1 MRHGRALPAGVW
13 ALGCP
18 VLGDIEGSSQG
29 LSCSWDVCFQ
39 GAFWRKCTH
48 AHTHAGSHMHD
59 MSAAHARMLTHAHTC
74 THVYSHVYTLTYT
87 CIHCHTCMLTCTRV
101 LTHTH
106 TLATSTCVSL
116 QKRSHVC
123 CHLRESTARWQA
135 VRAPDPCCGPQVL
148 ADAVARLVLDKFA
161 DLTDNFSSPH
171 ARRKVLAGIVM
182 TTGTQLEL

>member
-1 MRHGRALPAGVW
+1 MHTLMH
-13 ALGCP
+13 
-18 VLGDIEGSSQG
+18 
-29 LSCSWDVCFQ
+29 
-39 GAFWRKCTH
+39 THMH
-48 AHTHAGSHMHD
+48 AHVCSCM
-59 MSAAHARMLTHAHTC
+59 HAHTC
-74 THVYSHVYTLTYT
+74 SHMYT
-87 CIHCHTCMLTCTRV
+87 CILTCIHTDIHLYTLSHMYSHMHTPAHMLTHTCSHTLV

-123 CHLRESTARWQA
+123 SHLRESTAHWQA

-182 TTGTQLEL
+182 TTGTQLELYKSLTLTGKHFLPSFSKCLPSANKGVH